1 MGSSQNNKMINK
13 YTKKGFISNKM
24 HVKTIS
30 NWKKMLVTILCTKEN
45 VASGGRFGTNWH
57 EKPLPEHANSNNAP
71 EGNRYR
77 RSQRFLCKNVYHNL
91 PSDSEYWKREIP
103 TKQGLVNTMLRQ

>member
-1 MGSSQNNKMINK
+1 MDSSQNKMINK
-13 YTKKGFISNKM
+13 YMKKGFISNKM

-30 NWKKMLVTILCTKEN
+30 NWKKMLVTTLCTRAH
-45 VASGGRFGTNWH
+45 VASGGTFGTNWY

-77 RSQRFLCKNVYHNL
+77 FHKDFSVRVFITIFLL
-91 PSDSEYWKREIP
+91 I
-103 TKQGLVNTMLRQ
+103 VNIGNRGNTYQTGIWLIQC